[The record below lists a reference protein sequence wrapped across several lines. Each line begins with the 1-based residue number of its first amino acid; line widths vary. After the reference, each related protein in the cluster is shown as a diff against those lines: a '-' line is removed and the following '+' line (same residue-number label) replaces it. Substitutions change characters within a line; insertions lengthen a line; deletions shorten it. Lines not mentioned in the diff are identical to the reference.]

1 MDSRKLK
8 SGFRPL
14 TEKFF
19 ASVTVFVTTIN
30 MAADPGDPRA
40 LPDKMIYK
48 NEQQNGPLR
57 LGNSDSEFTLIKERT
72 TTSTALGSI

>member
-1 MDSRKLK
+1 
-8 SGFRPL
+8 
-14 TEKFF
+14 
-19 ASVTVFVTTIN
+19 
-30 MAADPGDPRA
+30 MAADAGDPRA